1 MTTPIRVKDNTTI
14 SKNEFSA
21 IPNLTKQIADKTI
34 EQLKKEGVFVF
45 PSHIRESD
53 DITDDQMILQ
63 SANESFRTSNVMGF
77 LGMGRERLTI
87 QSRFSNDEQDFFLQY
102 MLERVLGFP
111 NILELN
117 TNVNHDHRLYNLLL
131 FIFPYYLKTALRKGT
146 FKTYIRYSYND
157 SNVKGTIDIAGH
169 IKNNTPFTGNVAYS
183 QREFSFDNHL
193 MELIRH
199 TIEFIKTKPY
209 GYQLLRKVR
218 DEVASIVEA
227 TSEYA
232 FHDRRKIVDTNKK
245 KPIRHAYYH
254 EFRAL
259 QNLCIMILQ
268 YEKHQVGP
276 GVKHIHGIL
285 FDGSWLWEQYV
296 NMLVSDG
303 FYHSK
308 NKTGDGVQHLFTN
321 MRGNKEGRI
330 YPDFI
335 SKNVDPRAI
344 ADAKYKP
351 ATNIGNKDYLQ
362 VLAYMFRFD
371 AKQGYYLYP
380 ENGESRNQYLYLNLG
395 STYEPPVEDRND
407 IRITKC
413 GLAIPDSADDY
424 EVFKIEMRRREDSFK
439 STLSITN
446 PRLAQSSSNELKRL
460 GFIFYHLLCCPA
472 QQASLTS

>member
-1 MTTPIRVKDNTTI
+1 MKKQVLPRTTTMMVKDNTAR
-14 SKNEFSA
+14 SKIEFSA

-34 EQLKKEGVFVF
+34 EQLEKEGVFVF
-45 PSHIRESD
+45 PGHIRESD
-53 DITDDQMILQ
+53 DITDNQMILQ
-63 SANESFRTSNVMGF
+63 STNESFRTSNVMGF

-87 QSRFSNDEQDFFLQY
+87 QSRFSNGDQDFFLQY
-102 MLERVLGFP
+102 MLERVMDFP

-117 TNVNHDHRLYNLLL
+117 TDVNRDHRLFNLLL

-157 SNVKGTIDIAGH
+157 SNIKGAIDIAGH
-169 IKNNTPFTGNVAYS
+169 IKKNTPFAGNIAYS

-199 TIEFIKTKPY
+199 AIEFIKTKPY

-218 DEVASIVEA
+218 DEVASVVEA

-232 FHDRRKIVDTNKK
+232 FHDRRKVVDTNKK

-254 EFRAL
+254 EYRAL

-268 YEKHQVGP
+268 YEKHQVGS

-303 FYHSK
+303 FYHPM
-308 NKTGDGVQHLFTN
+308 NKTGVGVQQLFTN
-321 MRGNKEGRI
+321 MHGNKEGRI

-335 SKNVDPRAI
+335 SIDDDHRVI

-371 AKQGYYLYP
+371 AMQGYYLYP
-380 ENGESRNQYLYLNLG
+380 ENGESRNQVLYLNQG
-395 STYEPPVEDRND
+395 STYKRNVKNRND
-407 IRITKC
+407 IWIMKC
-413 GLAIPDSADDY
+413 GLAIPDSVHDY
-424 EVFKIEMRRREDSFK
+424 EAFKMAMRLSEESFK
-439 STLSITN
+439 L
-446 PRLAQSSSNELKRL
+446 Q
-460 GFIFYHLLCCPA
+460 LLPEKIL
-472 QQASLTS
+472 QLQA